1 MLIGGIKRSHHE
13 DLKDRTLSEIEQLK
27 SELRLMKKIQS
38 AIISLMT
45 SRLFEEELRFPSE
58 VISILERVLFLI
70 TQKKI
75 VLVEYYRKLDW
86 LEENKEN
93 IDTLG
98 EREMNMEDP
107 D

>member
-13 DLKDRTLSEIEQLK
+13 HLKDRILSEIEDLK
-27 SELRLMKKIQS
+27 SQLRLLQSIQG

-45 SRLFEEELRFPSE
+45 SRLFEEGSRFPNE
-58 VISILERVLFLI
+58 VILIVKQILFLI
-70 TQKKI
+70 TQKE
-75 VLVEYYRKLDW
+75 LVFYKKLDW
-86 LEENKEN
+86 LEENKED

>member
-1 MLIGGIKRSHHE
+1 
-13 DLKDRTLSEIEQLK
+13 
-27 SELRLMKKIQS
+27 
-38 AIISLMT
+38 MT
-45 SRLFEEELRFPSE
+45 SRLFEEGLRFPNE
-58 VISILERVLFLI
+58 VILILKQILFLI
-70 TQKKI
+70 IQKKLVI
-75 VLVEYYRKLDW
+75 VVYYKKLDW